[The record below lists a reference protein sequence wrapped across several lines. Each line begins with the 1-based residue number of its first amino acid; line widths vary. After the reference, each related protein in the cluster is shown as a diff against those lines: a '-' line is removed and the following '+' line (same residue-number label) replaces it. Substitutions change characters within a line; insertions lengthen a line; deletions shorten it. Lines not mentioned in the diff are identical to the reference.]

1 MHTRFRAIFLQV
13 ACFSFRLESFQLI
26 LCVNLNPARFFFF
39 FNKEVSGSK
48 AGFLGF
54 FYYGC
59 PQREKRKKRKQK
71 TKHGAD
77 AALRRLSNEPL
88 TAPRG
93 PVRLI

>member
-1 MHTRFRAIFLQV
+1 MGV
-13 ACFSFRLESFQLI
+13 
-26 LCVNLNPARFFFF
+26 
-39 FNKEVSGSK
+39 
-48 AGFLGF
+48 
-54 FYYGC
+54 FYDKG